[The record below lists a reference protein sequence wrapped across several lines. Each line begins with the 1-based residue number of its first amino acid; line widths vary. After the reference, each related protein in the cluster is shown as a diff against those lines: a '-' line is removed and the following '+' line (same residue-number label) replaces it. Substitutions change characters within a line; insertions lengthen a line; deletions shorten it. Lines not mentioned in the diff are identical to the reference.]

1 MALFKKA
8 KAVAPDVR
16 LDVVWWAVWAA
27 RYQKFNHNWHYAQV
41 RPFPYNIYGQI
52 NTDCSGFIG
61 WCFKQ
66 AGAPDPYQ
74 RKFNGTGNTETLIS
88 LGKKLIV
95 PRLQVRPGDVVVYN
109 VNKNVAF
116 QHTALVV
123 EGGADPLTISMGQEG
138 DPRYC
143 RVSQDG
149 RPATFYRFPTTQAWP
164 ARPKPPMP

>member
-8 KAVAPDVR
+8 KAANPDVR
-16 LDVVWWAVWAA
+16 NDIVWWAVWAA
-27 RYQKFNHNWHYAQV
+27 RYQKLNKNWHYQQI

-52 NTDCSGFIG
+52 HTDCSGFIG
-61 WCFKQ
+61 WAFKQ

-74 RKFNGTGNTETLIS
+74 RQYNGTGNTETLIA
-88 LGKKLIV
+88 LGKKLII
-95 PRLQVRPGDVVVYN
+95 PRLQAKPGDVVVYN
-109 VNKNVAF
+109 VDKPVAF

-123 EGGADPLTISMGQEG
+123 KAGADPLTISMGQEG

-143 RVSQDG
+143 YVSQDG